1 MSVRRAYD
9 IVRGYNKRV
18 VILGRHGCGPS
29 RGHLELA
36 ERLIVATWEK
46 AGAIGVDVTVWN
58 DDGETLFAPN
68 WWSIIYTPVFGS
80 HGHDFR
86 RVAIALCRERFAP
99 KQTIV
104 CAAEFRAVDIVS

>member
-1 MSVRRAYD
+1 MSVRCAYD

-18 VILGRHGCGPS
+18 VIWGDMVVAHPEVISSLPKD
-29 RGHLELA
+29 
-36 ERLIVATWEK
+36 LIEATWEK
-46 AGAIGVDVTVWN
+46 AGAIGIDVTVWN

-80 HGHDFR
+80 HGQDFR
-86 RVAIALCRERFAP
+86 RVAIALCREKFAP